1 MNHETTRAIRGDSGL
16 AGVQWLLSGAEPQA
30 VLRRALGALL
40 PDPTLLGDARLH
52 RAKYKPGRHLT
63 TYYEVSVKAP
73 AGGEMIRQIEVIWL
87 PEGAPSPHGAA
98 GSQLPMEDEAQR
110 LGEVAPFLHLAAEE
124 PAWGFWLRVSP
135 LDTKFPQ
142 LARLSDPAHVRAL
155 LAEAYAPGGRAPARS
170 YTVNVV
176 RYRPGQRHVLRYDP
190 GGSVGEG
197 SLFAKVYNSDKGER
211 LSGVVSSLADWLA
224 GEGAELATVRP
235 LAYLPGE
242 TTLLYPW
249 VEGRPL
255 SQLLQTPGAAA
266 DTLLARTGAA
276 LRVLHRTPPGLVEL
290 KPHSLAKE
298 LKGIASAAE
307 HIHTL
312 LPAAGAQIR
321 AILERAEALHERLP
335 QEPPGFAYG
344 DYKADHLLATPD
356 GLTLIDF
363 DTCYLFDPAIDIG
376 KFLADL
382 RWWYDGYAL
391 AGVERA
397 QAHFLEGYGITPDQL
412 PLARLYEALVLVKTT
427 ARRVRLFDKDWEART
442 TRLIGVADALLRSLE
457 TSAGVATAWP

>member
-1 MNHETTRAIRGDSGL
+1 MSHETTRAIQGESGL
-16 AGVQWLLSGAEPQA
+16 AGVQWLLSGTEPQA
-30 VLRRALGALL
+30 ALRSALGALL
-40 PDPTLLGDARLH
+40 ADPALLGESRLH

-63 TYYEVSVKAP
+63 AYYEVAIRAP
-73 AGGEMIRQIEVIWL
+73 SGAETVRQVEVIWL
-87 PEGAPSPHGAA
+87 PEGAPSPHGVA

-142 LARLSDPAHVRAL
+142 LARLSDPAHVQAL
-155 LAEAYAPGGRAPARS
+155 LAQIYAPQGGPPAAS
-170 YTVNVV
+170 YGVNVV

-190 GGSVGEG
+190 GGRVGKG
-197 SLFAKVYNSDKGER
+197 SLFAKVYNSEKGER
-211 LSGVVSSLADWLA
+211 VSAVVDAVADRLASTGA
-224 GEGAELATVRP
+224 GLTTVRP
-235 LAYLPGE
+235 QAYLPEE

-255 SQLLQTPGAAA
+255 SQLLQSPGSAS
-266 DTLLARTGAA
+266 DELLARAGAA
-276 LRVLHRTPPGLVEL
+276 LRALHRTPADLSGL

-312 LPAAGAQIR
+312 LPATGAQIR

-344 DYKADHLLATPD
+344 DFKADHLWVTD
-356 GLTLIDF
+356 EGLTLIDF
-363 DTCYLFDPAIDIG
+363 DTCYLFDQAIDTG

-382 RWWYDGYAL
+382 RWWYDGYGL
-391 AGVERA
+391 AGVEDA
-397 QAHFLEGYGITPDQL
+397 QAHFLDGYGATAEQL
-412 PLARLYEALVLVKTT
+412 PMGRLYEVLVLVKTT
-427 ARRVRLFDKDWEART
+427 ARRVRLFDRDWEART
-442 TRLIGVADALLRSLE
+442 ARLIGQADGLLHALE
-457 TSAGVATAWP
+457 ATAGVAA

>member
-1 MNHETTRAIRGDSGL
+1 MSHETTRAIQGDGGL
-16 AGVQWLLSGAEPQA
+16 AAVQWLLSGAEPQEA
-30 VLRRALGALL
+30 LRDALAALL
-40 PDPTLLGDARLH
+40 ADPAMLDECRLH

-63 TYYEVSVKAP
+63 AYYEVTLKAP
-73 AGGEMIRQIEVIWL
+73 AGGAGTVRQVEVIWL

-110 LGEVAPFLHLAAEE
+110 LGEAAPFLHLAAEE

-142 LARLSDPAHVRAL
+142 LARLSDPAHVQTL
-155 LAEAYAPGGRAPARS
+155 LAEAWAPGGDQPAES
-170 YTVNVV
+170 YAVNVV

-190 GGSVGEG
+190 CGKVGKG
-197 SLFAKVYNSDKGER
+197 SLFAKIYNSEKGER
-211 LSGVVSSLADWLA
+211 VFGLVHSVADRLAS
-224 GEGAELATVRP
+224 EGAELTTVRP
-235 LAYLPGE
+235 LAYLPEE

-255 SQLLQTPGAAA
+255 SQLLQSPGKGSNRQLVRA
-266 DTLLARTGAA
+266 GGA
-276 LRVLHRTPPGLVEL
+276 LRALHRIPSDLSGL

-312 LPAAGAQIR
+312 LPATGAQIR
-321 AILERAEALHERLP
+321 AILERAEALYERLP
-335 QEPPGFAYG
+335 QEAPGFAYG
-344 DYKADHLLATPD
+344 DFKADHLWDTAD

-363 DTCYLFDPAIDIG
+363 DTCYLFDQAIDTG

-382 RWWYDGYAL
+382 RWWYDGYGL
-391 AGVERA
+391 AGVEDA
-397 QAHFLEGYGITPDQL
+397 QAHFLDGYGVTSEQL
-412 PLARLYEALVLVKTT
+412 PMGRLYEALVLVKTT
-427 ARRVRLFDKDWEART
+427 ARRVRLFDPDWVART
-442 TRLIGVADALLRSLE
+442 TRLIATADTLLRSLE
-457 TSAGVATAWP
+457 VSAGVPA